1 MVSVSLPAGH
11 LFDFDHDRAA
21 AHNSE
26 INICPHCFFTL
37 IALILFLRTADCGLR
52 TADCGLRTMIVNC
65 GAAGSGLL
73 IEDPAH
79 HVSDLFRVLAGDALV
94 NPGVFV

>member
-37 IALILFLRTADCGLR
+37 IALILFLRTADCGLQ
-52 TADCGLRTMIVNC
+52 TMIVNC

>member
-52 TADCGLRTMIVNC
+52 SSVAIWVRVETIEVRLSFCVATRLYIVVACDCVT
-65 GAAGSGLL
+65 
-73 IEDPAH
+73 
-79 HVSDLFRVLAGDALV
+79 
-94 NPGVFV
+94 

>member
-52 TADCGLRTMIVNC
+52 TMIVNC